1 VVFFLFENIQLK
13 RSDGTKTNERQ
24 IMEMAIFSTI
34 YLLVSYY
41 LMVIVWHKFTQYLTL
56 NSLLFFSPFIMLL
69 RLKTFGD
76 KDLQTGKGGYDPVFF
91 WVISLLTGLMGLG
104 VGVFI
109 SLCFNKSYSSDQDLY
124 FMVACSLIAQTITL
138 MPDYYGKLVSTD
150 LRTPTGQ
157 NLIYSVLKRII
168 ILMVVS
174 MAIVKFF
181 IR

>member
-1 VVFFLFENIQLK
+1 MFENIQLK

-24 IMEMAIFSTI
+24 IMEMAIFSTV
-34 YLLVSYY
+34 YLLISYY
-41 LMVIVWHKFTQYLTL
+41 LMVTLWHKFTQYLTL

-76 KDLQTGKGGYDPVFF
+76 KDQTGRGGYDPVFF

-109 SLCFNKSYSSDQDLY
+109 SLCFNKSYFSDQNLY
-124 FMVACSLIAQTITL
+124 FMVVCSLITQTITL
-138 MPDYYGKLVSTD
+138 MPDYYGRLVSTD

-157 NLIYSVLKRII
+157 SLIFSVLKRSI
-168 ILMVVS
+168 ILMVVL